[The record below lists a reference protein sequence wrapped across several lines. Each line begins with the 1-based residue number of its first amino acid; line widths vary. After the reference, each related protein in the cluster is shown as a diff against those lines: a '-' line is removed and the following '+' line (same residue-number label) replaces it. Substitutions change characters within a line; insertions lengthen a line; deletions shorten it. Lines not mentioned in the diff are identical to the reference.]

1 MGAKASPL
9 ETFLVFLRLGTTCFG
24 GPIAHLGYF
33 HEEFVVR
40 RKWLDDHAFADIV
53 ALCQFLPGPA
63 SSQVGLAIGLHRAGW
78 LGALAA
84 WVGFTAPSA
93 ALMIAFAYGVGA
105 LGNLEHAG
113 WLAGLKLAALA
124 VVAQAVWA
132 MASKFCAERLTA
144 SFAIGGAI
152 VVLTWSSGLSQILVI
167 TLGAL
172 LGWMLFRHEAAENK
186 TNGQSGHLRIPY
198 GSSLG
203 FVLLAVFLLLLFGL
217 PVLSVWIQN
226 SAVAAFAGFYRTG
239 SLVFGGGHV
248 VLPLLQTA
256 VVNPGWVGNDRF
268 LAGYGAAQALPG
280 PLFSFAAYL
289 GAVMKLQPNG
299 WLGGLW
305 CLLAIY
311 VPAALLVFSF
321 LPFWESLRRQSF
333 ARAVLK
339 GANAAVVGVLLA
351 ALYQPVWTSAVHGP
365 TEFILALAAY
375 GFLTFWKWPP
385 WLMVAFSALGGA
397 IFLG

>member
-1 MGAKASPL
+1 MGLKASPL
-9 ETFLVFLRLGTTCFG
+9 ETFFVFLKLGTTCFG
-24 GPIAHLGYF
+24 GPVAHFGYF

-63 SSQVGLAIGLHRAGW
+63 SSQVGLAIGMHRAGW
-78 LGALAA
+78 LGAFAA
-84 WVGFTAPSA
+84 WIGFTMPSVV
-93 ALMIAFAYGVGA
+93 LMITFAYGVDV
-105 LGNLEHAG
+105 LGNVEHAG

-132 MASKFCAERLTA
+132 MASKFCIERMTA
-144 SFAIGGAI
+144 SLAIGGAI
-152 VVLTWSSGLSQILVI
+152 IVLTWSSGISQIFVI
-167 TLGAL
+167 AMGAI
-172 LGWMLFRHEAAENK
+172 LGWMLFRHEAVEKKADGE
-186 TNGQSGHLRIPY
+186 SGHLHIPY
-198 GSSLG
+198 GPRLG
-203 FVLLAVFLLLLFGL
+203 FILLAVFLLLLVGL
-217 PVLSVWIQN
+217 PVLKAWTQN
-226 SAVAAFAGFYRTG
+226 SAVASFDSFYRTG

-256 VVNPGWVGNDRF
+256 VVNPGWVSNDKF

-289 GAVMKLQPNG
+289 GAVMKPQPNG
-299 WLGGLW
+299 WLGGMW

-311 VPAALLVFSF
+311 VPAALLVFSS

-333 ARAVLK
+333 ARAMLK
-339 GANAAVVGVLLA
+339 GANASVVGILLA

-365 TEFILALAAY
+365 RDFILALATY
-375 GFLTFWKWPP
+375 GLLVFWALPP
-385 WLMVAFSALGGA
+385 WLVVALSALGGA
-397 IFLG
+397 LLLR